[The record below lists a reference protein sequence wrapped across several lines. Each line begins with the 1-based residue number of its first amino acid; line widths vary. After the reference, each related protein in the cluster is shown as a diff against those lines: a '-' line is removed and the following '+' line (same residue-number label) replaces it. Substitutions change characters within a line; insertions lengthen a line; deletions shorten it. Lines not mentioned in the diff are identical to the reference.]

1 MKKIFFVFIML
12 FIFVNTIVQAKAV
25 DLDFNNGF
33 HDQGYVQSTT
43 FKSYVFDNKLDGNV
57 GDAPGQV
64 IFEKKMN
71 VESIYLSSIMRKS
84 GSFVY
89 ATTFGFACYDELGK
103 IIQRQEIKTELG
115 VKIERFYNI
124 DCKNVKT
131 IKIEKTSLSGSGLA
145 LGIEEMDFFGE
156 EPLTYDPVENVV
168 VSNITDNSFDIN
180 FENPNS
186 KALIAN
192 EIYLD
197 DLLIHQSS
205 IISSYKF
212 KDLRPNTTYK
222 LKINTVY
229 KDGQKV
235 SYETSVTTTIKKEPP
250 TDVTNLEIVY
260 ENGAAKLTYNIPSN
274 ATSVKIYKN
283 SILLDDV
290 KTNSYTDDAVEVS
303 RTYTYKVVAVND
315 FGQAPG
321 VTKSITIPNKEITKL
336 KAIPTSDRVD
346 LSWQLPSA
354 NGFKHVVI
362 YRTNL
367 SQSSEKS
374 IFKSLFS
381 STKEESLFETN
392 GTYFNDL
399 TVKSDTKYRYRVS
412 SVYKDETPGVS
423 VEVTTLK
430 IKVENGNVEEN
441 ENGDYTVNWSAPT
454 TGKIKIL
461 VGGELYV
468 TVEASSKKYTIPGKD
483 MKYTAFGAPDVTLV
497 PIAEDGTEGG
507 ATKPGGTDL
516 PPMDGVFSGNDLLKT
531 TMQLVALIGGILLLS
546 LSFRVAPKIIRLI
559 RKSLSK
565 QKDNAIYDGNRRRVQ

>member
-1 MKKIFFVFIML
+1 MKKIFFVFTVL
-12 FIFVNTIVQAKAV
+12 FIFVNTIVQAKAA
-25 DLDFNNGF
+25 DLDFTDGF
-33 HDQGYVQSTT
+33 YDQGYVQSTT

-64 IFEKKMN
+64 VFTKKMN
-71 VESIYLSSIMRKS
+71 IESIYLSSIMRKS

-89 ATTFGFACYDELGK
+89 ATTFAFGCYDELGK
-103 IIQRQEIKTELG
+103 IIKRQDIKTELG
-115 VKIERFYNI
+115 VKLQQFYNV

-131 IKIEKTSLSGSGLA
+131 IKIEKTSSGGAGLT

-156 EPLTYDPVENVV
+156 EPVTYEPVENVV
-168 VSNITDNSFDIN
+168 VNNITDNSFDLSY
-180 FENPNS
+180 ENPNS

-212 KDLRPNTTYK
+212 KDLKPNTTYK

-235 SYETSVTTTIKKEPP
+235 SYDTSVTTTIKKEPP

-260 ENGAAKLTYNIPSN
+260 ENGAAKLTYDIPPN

-290 KTNSYTDDAVEVS
+290 KTNNYSDDAVEVS

-315 FGQAPG
+315 YGQAPG

-374 IFKSLFS
+374 MFKSLFS
-381 STKEESLFETN
+381 SMAEESLFETN

-412 SVYKDETPGVS
+412 SVYTDETPGVS
-423 VEVTTLK
+423 IDVTTLK
-430 IKVENGNVEEN
+430 IKIDDGNVEEN
-441 ENGDYTVNWSAPT
+441 EKGDYTVTWSSPEK
-454 TGKIKIL
+454 GKIKIY
-461 VGGELYV
+461 VGGKLYA
-468 TVEASSKKYTIPGKD
+468 TVDAANKKHTIPSKD
-483 MKYTAFGAPDVTLV
+483 MKYTALGAPDIKLV
-497 PIAEDGTEGG
+497 PVAEDGTEGG

-516 PPMDGVFSGNDLLKT
+516 PPLDGVFSGNDLLKT
-531 TMQLVALIGGILLLS
+531 TMQLVALVGGILLLS
-546 LSFRVAPKIIRLI
+546 LSFKVAPKIIRLI
-559 RKSLSK
+559 RQSLSRK
-565 QKDNAIYDGNRRRVQ
+565 KDEAIYEGRRRIH